1 MKTNA
6 WTNGR
11 LSVPRNL
18 EIISQS
24 SQHPLEINHWNMN
37 FHLQSITQ
45 SRWRIWV
52 MDAALGWCHLI
63 APPSLITSQP
73 PAKLRIMK
81 GLEWQLTPGIS
92 SLISKHGCLQ
102 YFPPWEILRRF
113 RDTTNSLS
121 SVTNDPRP
129 GTEYTDN
136 YLLSSGFWP
145 RVKLKNYH
153 HPVRPLSF
161 KRFQLLIVRAQSVDK
176 RDGESKNL
184 GIN

>member
-1 MKTNA
+1 MQHC
-6 WTNGR
+6 GR
-11 LSVPRNL
+11 
-18 EIISQS
+18 
-24 SQHPLEINHWNMN
+24 
-37 FHLQSITQ
+37 
-45 SRWRIWV
+45 
-52 MDAALGWCHLI
+52 CHLI

-81 GLEWQLTPGIS
+81 GLGWQLTLTIS

-102 YFPPWEILRRF
+102 YFPSWEILRRF

-161 KRFQLLIVRAQSVDK
+161 KRFQQILGPCTRVQRYFKWEDL
-176 RDGESKNL
+176 GCSKIRNTCFTSTF
-184 GIN
+184 